1 MALDHRR
8 VRNQPRRLNRRELL
22 HSAIGLGMAGRMVGR
37 PQVTHPDYLA
47 RAEMAYRALQRK
59 FYIPEMRLYREVVPP
74 KDARPYAYIWP
85 HSQGLAATLALAEV
99 PSLRTRYRADVL
111 DRLPGLEYYW
121 DATSNPPGY
130 DSYVR
135 PPHGHGGDK
144 YYDDN
149 AWVGLELMRA
159 HTVTGD
165 NALLTRARQVFD
177 FVVSGW
183 DTNPGRPAP
192 GGVFWTQ
199 ASWNVDRNTVS
210 TAPGAALGFLLHER
224 TGDRW
229 CLDWGM
235 RLYEWTVKYMLAP
248 NGLYWDHINVKGVI
262 EESQH
267 SYNQGAM
274 ISAGLYGYRVT
285 REPAFLKQAEVT
297 ADATVDQ
304 IFGVTDYY
312 EDPALDAIFF
322 RNLMRLYRLRRKR
335 AYRTAMQTYAEEVWQ
350 RWRNASGPITLLQQ
364 AAVIQLTAGLAGTL

>member
-1 MALDHRR
+1 MARDQRSVLRAARQLSRR
-8 VRNQPRRLNRRELL
+8 QVL
-22 HSAIGLGMAGRMVGR
+22 HGAIGLGVAGRIVGR

-47 RAEMAYRALQRK
+47 WAESAYRALQRN
-59 FYIPEMRLYREVVPP
+59 FYVPEMRLYREVVPP

-99 PSLRTRYRADVL
+99 PSLRSRYRADVV

-121 DATSNPPGY
+121 DPTSNPPGY

-149 AWVGLELMRA
+149 AWIGLELMRA
-159 HTVTGD
+159 HAVTGD
-165 NALLTRARQVFD
+165 PAILNRARQVLD

-183 DTNPGRPAP
+183 DASPDRPAP
-192 GGVFWTQ
+192 GGVKWTQ
-199 ASWNVDRNTVS
+199 AHWNLDRNTVS
-210 TAPGAALGFLLHER
+210 TAPGAALGFLLYER
-224 TGDRW
+224 TGERW
-229 CLDWGM
+229 CLDWGTRM
-235 RLYEWTVKYMLAP
+235 YEWTVKHMLAP
-248 NGLYWDHINVKGVI
+248 NGLFWDRINTKGVI

-274 ISAGLYGYRVT
+274 ISAGLYAYRVT
-285 REPAFLKQAEVT
+285 REPAYLKQAETT
-297 ADATVDQ
+297 ADVTVEQ
-304 IFGVTDYY
+304 IFGPTDYY

-335 AYRTAMQTYAEEVWQ
+335 AYRTAMQSYTEEVWQ
-350 RWRNASGPITLLQQ
+350 RWRNATGPITLLQQ
-364 AAVIQLTAGLAGTL
+364 AAVIQLAGGLAGTL

>member
-1 MALDHRR
+1 MAGDRSR
-8 VRNQPRRLNRRELL
+8 MWNAARRLNRRELV
-22 HSAIGLGMAGRMVGR
+22 HSAIGLSMAGRMVGR

-47 RAEMAYRALQRK
+47 RAELAYRALQRD
-59 FYIPEMRLYREVVPP
+59 FYIPEMHLFREVVPP
-74 KDARPYAYIWP
+74 KDVRPYAYIWP

-99 PSLRTRYRADVL
+99 PSLRTRYRADVI

-149 AWVGLELMRA
+149 AWIGLELMRA
-159 HTVTGD
+159 HAVTGD
-165 NALLTRARQVFD
+165 NAPLNRARQVFD

-183 DTNPGRPAP
+183 DTNPGRPAA

-210 TAPGAALGFLLHER
+210 TAPGAALGFLLYER
-224 TGDRW
+224 TGERW

-248 NGLYWDHINVKGVI
+248 NGLFWDHINVKGVV

-285 REPAFLKQAEVT
+285 RESAFLKQAEIT
-297 ADATVDQ
+297 ADAAVDQ
-304 IFGVTDYY
+304 MFGTADYY

-335 AYRTAMQTYAEEVWQ
+335 PYRTAMQTYAEEVWQ